1 MQDYLKAYV
10 LNVNE
15 DKEKYECVW
24 VDAKAIRL
32 IWPIVVRTK
41 LDIAK
46 IVEKYCETKK
56 SD

>member
-32 IWPIVVRTK
+32 IWPIVDRMEQNIGKNCRKV
-41 LDIAK
+41 L
-46 IVEKYCETKK
+46 
-56 SD
+56 